1 MGVRLGFVR
10 FGSMAAPLSTAGDRF
25 LGRPALIWKHM
36 KGVAVQLPNDLYEEL
51 DELAAETY
59 EGDLNRTVREVLS
72 QGSEYRTLKS
82 ASIWRR
88 FRWVL
93 TGNSGGSD

>member
-1 MGVRLGFVR
+1 
-10 FGSMAAPLSTAGDRF
+10 
-25 LGRPALIWKHM
+25 M
-36 KGVAVQLPNDLYEEL
+36 KGVAVQLPDDLYEEL

-72 QGSEYRTLKS
+72 QGAEYLALKS
-82 ASIWRR
+82 SSVWRR

-93 TGNSGGSD
+93 TGDSGSNN